1 MAKPAPQWS
10 PPSGTARTRI
20 AAAYYAAF
28 ILLGLMLTSVG
39 PALDALQNQTA
50 SAAGSI
56 SLLFTATALGYMAG
70 SLGGGR
76 LYGRLEGNRVVAGA
90 LLCLAAI
97 TVTVPLAESLGL
109 LVAVFVLIGTCL
121 GMLDVGGNTLM
132 VWLYRSDVPPYMSAL
147 HLSFG
152 VGAFV
157 GPLVMDRVAVITGDA
172 VNAYWL
178 YAGLMI
184 PVAVWVTMMP
194 SPRIPV
200 ATAGEAGGP
209 SPLRRHAVMV
219 GIIALFF
226 FLHIGAQAAFGG
238 WIYSYSREFI
248 GSETTARV
256 VNSAFWGGLVL
267 GRIIAIP
274 LARRMTPRA
283 MLEINLVGCI
293 AALGIMVLLP
303 ASIAALWVGVVG
315 FGMAVASMIPASIN
329 LAARQIPI
337 TGQVTAMF
345 LVGGSLGSMTLPWVV
360 GQLFEPR
367 GRASLLYV
375 TGAAVVAAVAVYVAL
390 RSRVGDGVREPGSAG
405 T

>member
-1 MAKPAPQWS
+1 M
-10 PPSGTARTRI
+10 RI

-28 ILLGLMLTSVG
+28 MLLGLMLTSIG
-39 PALDALQNQTA
+39 PALDALQKQTG
-50 SAAGSI
+50 STAGSI

-70 SLGGGR
+70 SLTGGR
-76 LYGRLEGNRVVAGA
+76 LYGRLEGNRVIAGA
-90 LLCLAAI
+90 LVCLAAI
-97 TVTVPLAESLGL
+97 TFTVPLGESLWL
-109 LVAVFVLIGTCL
+109 LITVFVLIGTCL
-121 GMLDVGGNTLM
+121 GVMDVGGNTLM

-157 GPLVMDRVAVITGDA
+157 GPLVLDRVAVITGDA
-172 VNAYWL
+172 VNTYWL

-184 PVAVWVTMMP
+184 PVAAWVMMMP
-194 SPRIPV
+194 SPRSPV
-200 ATAGEAGGP
+200 AAAGGAGGP
-209 SPLRRHAVMV
+209 SPVRRHAVMI
-219 GIIALFF
+219 GLIALFF
-226 FLHIGAQAAFGG
+226 FLHIGSQAVFGG

-248 GSETTARV
+248 GSETTARM

-274 LARRMTPRA
+274 LALRMTPRA
-283 MLEINLVGCI
+283 MLEINLAGCV
-293 AALGIMVLLP
+293 AAIGVMILLP
-303 ASIAALWVGVVG
+303 ASTPILWIGTIG

-329 LAARQIPI
+329 LAARRMPI
-337 TGQVTAMF
+337 TGQVTALF
-345 LVGGSLGSMTLPWVV
+345 LVGGSLGSMTLPWLV

-375 TGAAVVAAVAVYVAL
+375 TGAAVVAAVMVYAAL
-390 RSRVGDGVREPGSAG
+390 RARAGDRTGESGGVR